1 MTDLAQ
7 MDDGQIAEVIEQLNN
22 APDEVKQQFEE
33 TVNVFDGRFDS
44 YIPSGSKVP
53 VGTRRALIAISATL
67 FVAPAAGFRKW

>member
-7 MDDGQIAEVIEQLNN
+7 MSDDQITEVVEALNE
-22 APDEVKQQFEE
+22 APDEVKEQFEA

-44 YIPSGSKVP
+44 YVPAGSKVP